1 MALVNIDDFRDLAR
15 RRLPKIFFDYID
27 GGSFEEETMRANR
40 SDFSRLTLRQ
50 NVLVEPQP

>member
-27 GGSFEEETMRANR
+27 GGSFEERRCGRIARTSPA
-40 SDFSRLTLRQ
+40 
-50 NVLVEPQP
+50 